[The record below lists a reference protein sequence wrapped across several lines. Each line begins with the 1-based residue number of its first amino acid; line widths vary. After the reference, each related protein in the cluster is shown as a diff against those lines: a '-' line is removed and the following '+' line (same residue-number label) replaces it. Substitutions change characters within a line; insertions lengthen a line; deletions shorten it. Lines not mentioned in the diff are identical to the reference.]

1 MKTRRLTQLHN
12 NGADIWSFDITP
24 DGKQIVFD
32 RSRDNS
38 HIVLID
44 RQK

>member
-1 MKTRRLTQLHN
+1 M
-12 NGADIWSFDITP
+12 WSFDISP

-38 HIVLID
+38 HLEIID
-44 RQK
+44 LARTQP